1 MAKKT
6 RISKEQ
12 TQKQTSNQ
20 QRQLQNISIRIG
32 DISKKKRRRAPRKRK
47 DAEPIVPTRQLPP
60 VVYQTLP
67 QVSYYG
73 TPSKTGSIVA
83 KPEMLSSIVEP
94 VKTKTTIL
102 EDIGM
107 VGTEGPVEIL
117 DKPTKR
123 ETLQTLITPIVRTPE
138 IPRTIVDPVE
148 HGKPFD
154 IPLQVIKPTESPTLP
169 SGSSFDIPKTIIDPP
184 QEPSPAI
191 LRSEKAT
198 SITEIKPNIQFAEI
212 SNIPSTE
219 ILNIP
224 STEISDIPIP
234 SKKQRQPRRPKAEI
248 QRSIE
253 LGLERP
259 RSVSRKRY
267 GGVPSFFTE
276 ESFGLPAEDVI
287 IAQESVTP
295 KPKPK
300 SGLKIR
306 SRSPKPGEKATQQT
320 LNQLFGVKPTT
331 V

>member
-12 TQKQTSNQ
+12 TQKQSSSE
-20 QRQLQNISIRIG
+20 QRQLQNINIRIG
-32 DISKKKRRRAPRKRK
+32 DVPKVSKKKRRRAPRKRK

-67 QVSYYG
+67 QVTYYG

-102 EDIGM
+102 EDVGM

-138 IPRTIVDPVE
+138 IPLTIVDPVE
-148 HGKPFD
+148 QGKPFD
-154 IPLQVIKPTESPTLP
+154 IPLQVIKPAESPTLP

-212 SNIPSTE
+212 SNIP
-219 ILNIP
+219 IP
-224 STEISDIPIP
+224 ITEISDIPIP

-253 LGLERP
+253 LGLEKP

-267 GGVPSFFTE
+267 GSVPSFFTE

-320 LNQLFGVKPTT
+320 LNQLFGVKPTS

>member
-1 MAKKT
+1 MPKQK
-6 RISKEQ
+6 Q
-12 TQKQTSNQ
+12 TQKQEQ
-20 QRQLQNISIRIG
+20 KISIRIG
-32 DISKKKRRRAPRKRK
+32 DLKPKRKRRRARRKPK
-47 DAEPIVPTRQLPP
+47 PEEPITPTRSLPP

-73 TPSKTGSIVA
+73 QPNKTGSIVA
-83 KPEMLSSIVEP
+83 TPERVSSMVEP
-94 VKTKTTIL
+94 LKAKTTIL

-117 DKPTKR
+117 EKPTKR
-123 ETLQTLITPIVRTPE
+123 ETLKELITPID
-138 IPRTIVDPVE
+138 IPTQIIDPVE
-148 HGKPFD
+148 QGKPFD
-154 IPLQVIKPTESPTLP
+154 IPLVVIDPAKSPILP
-169 SGSSFDIPKTIIDPP
+169 SGGSFDIPQTIIDPP

-198 SITEIKPNIQFAEI
+198 SITEIKPNIQFSEI
-212 SNIPSTE
+212 S
-219 ILNIP
+219 NIP

-253 LGLERP
+253 LGLEKP
-259 RSVSRKRY
+259 RSASRTRY
-267 GGVPSFFTE
+267 GSVPSFFTK
-276 ESFGLPAEDVI
+276 ESFGLPAEDI
-287 IAQESVTP
+287 TIAQESITP

-306 SRSPKPGEKATQQT
+306 SRSPRPGEKATQQT
-320 LNQLFGVKPTT
+320 LNQLFGVKPTS